1 MDVFIKNGKVIEVS
15 EEEAK
20 EIRNQGKP
28 VTKIAKNMTQEELEG
43 FKKER
48 YRKFIKPIME
58 YNQEQLQDKRN
69 AERKKDEKVMESKKT
84 LSFEYGI
91 QKAGDGYKV
100 VKTLGNF
107 KSHEE
112 AQQVMIDL
120 VTGKRTDTEV
130 INQHS
135 GGDEQ

>member
-1 MDVFIKNGKVIEVS
+1 
-15 EEEAK
+15 
-20 EIRNQGKP
+20 
-28 VTKIAKNMTQEELEG
+28 MTQEELEA

-48 YRKFIKPIME
+48 YQKFIKPVME
-58 YNQEQLQDKRN
+58 YNQEKLLAKKN
-69 AERKKDEKVMESKKT
+69 TERKKDEKEMESKKT

-91 QKAGDGYKV
+91 QKTGDGYKV

-120 VTGKRTDTEV
+120 VTGKRTDMEV
-130 INQHS
+130 INQNS
-135 GGDEQ
+135 GGDGR